1 MAFSTQGNGF
11 RAELNVTPLIDVVLV
26 LLIVF
31 MVLVPT
37 MILRNRVHLAP
48 EKDNGATTLV
58 EKNIEI
64 AISPTSEIAVLGKPY
79 SLNSIKSL
87 VASMSAEQNPPTV
100 FVRSAEQVPYGL
112 VAEVM
117 DACRTAGAKTIAL
130 VLPATAPISTSL
142 Q

>member
-1 MAFSTQGNGF
+1 MAFSNQGNGF

-48 EKDNGATTLV
+48 EKDTGATTSV

-64 AISPTSEIAVLGKPY
+64 ALSATGDISIAGNRYELDPMKNLVS
-79 SLNSIKSL
+79 SLLK
-87 VASMSAEQNPPTV
+87 EQSTVTV
-100 FVRSAEQVPYGL
+100 FVRPTEATNYGR
-112 VAEVM
+112 VVQVM
-117 DACRTAGAKTIAL
+117 DACRTAGATTIAL
-130 VLPATAPISTSL
+130 ILPGAVPVSASL